1 MATPLN
7 LGLLDNF
14 SVIFIILLLFAI
26 LYGLLELVKIFG
38 EGKHNL
44 NAIISLM
51 ITIIAAM
58 SPDLVKMLKLMLPWI
73 AMMIVFFFFLFA
85 IPMFMGMTKTD
96 ITTFMGG
103 KKRIGTVGWVFGA
116 MIFLIIYS
124 MGNMFGEKL
133 LVGDVSD
140 SNSSVSVNASSS
152 SGFQSNVF
160 KTVFNPKIIGLF
172 FILLLSMLAITY
184 LTKD

>member
-7 LGLLDNF
+7 LGLLDKF
-14 SVIFIILLLFAI
+14 SVIFIILFLFAI
-26 LYGLLELVKIFG
+26 LYGLLELVKVFG

-44 NAIISLM
+44 NAIIALM
-51 ITIIAAM
+51 VTLIAAM
-58 SPDLVKMLKLMLPWI
+58 TPDLVKMLKLMLPWI

-103 KKRIGTVGWVFGA
+103 TRRIGTVGWVFGA

-124 MGNMFGEKL
+124 MGNIFGEKL
-133 LVGDVSD
+133 LVGDVSN
-140 SNSSVSVNASSS
+140 SNSSSSVNASATSN
-152 SGFQSNVF
+152 FQSNVF
-160 KTVFNPKIIGLF
+160 KTVFNPKIIGMF
-172 FILLLSMLAITY
+172 FILLLSMLAVTY